1 MIDKVKAYLTPIL
14 ASMLGL
20 LIWTDLQRINT
31 KLDTLMEERSGI
43 SERLNHYDRAIT
55 DLQNMFPRKPVVY
68 KPILF
73 IKDEKYPK
81 LLTEKRNKGI

>member
-1 MIDKVKAYLTPIL
+1 MIDKIKAYLTPIL

-20 LIWTDLQRINT
+20 LIWTDLQMIKA
-31 KLDTLMEERSGI
+31 KLDVLMEERSGI
-43 SERLNHYDRAIT
+43 NEKLKYYDRAIT
-55 DLQNMFPRKPVVY
+55 DLQNMFPRKPIIY

-81 LLTEKRNKGI
+81 IVIKKHS

>member
-43 SERLNHYDRAIT
+43 SERLNYYDRAIT

-81 LLTEKRNKGI
+81 IFIKKRS